1 MHETTNKA
9 GDLEYTST
17 HPSNATRVEK
27 FKEILPWALDMR
39 LQCKCSALPQNQA
52 ADLTRIPYEKV
63 LRSLAYPEN

>member
-1 MHETTNKA
+1 MDETTDNAA
-9 GDLEYTST
+9 GLEYTST

-27 FKEILPWALDMR
+27 IKGILPWALDIR

-63 LRSLAYPEN
+63 LRSLTYPGN